1 MRQQQPDE
9 DQGAD
14 ELLFQEYQQFLSG
27 KADGTIDAYVRTMH
41 HVMEWIARRP
51 GNGGR
56 FHPRQL
62 TKTAVEVYLASLE
75 HEGFSLNH
83 RARVKSTISSFARW
97 LMEEKGLLQRNPTR
111 GVDLP
116 SQQMLAPRQLSEDQR
131 YIMRSLVEQAGD
143 RRGAAI
149 FALGYWAGCRVSDVS
164 WLQMAHTHI
173 GPKVGWLHVGY
184 KGGKWRDID
193 LMNDARKPLYEY
205 LKASGDAD
213 RIYVFSSQRSERL
226 TEEGIHHWFRTLKA
240 GATKGQWELIHDL
253 TFHDL
258 RHDFAH
264 RAREA
269 GWSLEEVAY
278 YLGHVT
284 KKGVP
289 AIQTTVR
296 YTQVSREQ
304 VKEKL
309 KNVKG

>member
-1 MRQQQPDE
+1 MSGPIEHCERRSGVVVQQIPGVPVATEVTLSCGQHERGSIKGGGKSVHVKGKGSGWRKPLVEGVVGDLDLRQHVAHCLGHRGTLHHDE
-9 DQGAD
+9 
-14 ELLFQEYQQFLSG
+14 
-27 KADGTIDAYVRTMH
+27 
-41 HVMEWIARRP
+41 AR
-51 GNGGR
+51 
-56 FHPRQL
+56 H
-62 TKTAVEVYLASLE
+62 
-75 HEGFSLNH
+75 
-83 RARVKSTISSFARW
+83 
-97 LMEEKGLLQRNPTR
+97 PTR

-116 SQQMLAPRQLSEDQR
+116 SQQVLAPRQLSEDQR
-131 YIMRSLVEQAGD
+131 YILRSLVEQAGD

-149 FALGYWAGCRVSDVS
+149 FALGYWVGCRVSDVS
-164 WLQMAHTHI
+164 WLQMIHTHV

-193 LMNDARKPLYEY
+193 LMNEARKPLYEY

-213 RIYVFSSQRSERL
+213 RIYVFTSQRSERL

-240 GATKGQWELIHDL
+240 GATKDQWELIHDL
-253 TFHDL
+253 PFHDL

-264 RAREA
+264 RAREV

-284 KKGVP
+284 KKGTP

-309 KNVKG
+309 KYVRG